1 MARGAVAAARCGQPA
16 PAPPRARRRGQ
27 ATDGGSTSSAQS
39 KGTPRLSRSPTRP
52 LGRSADGSAGTSR
65 QRKVSSS
72 PVGSRP
78 EAEADRVS
86 SPAPV
91 PGRLPGSAGGPAR
104 LSAKRARPQAF
115 VQPMRP
121 PRKRPDLAPG
131 TRSMAG
137 SLQRTSADS
146 PCLLPGTPWRLAQ
159 AGPDVDLPVSGNDSA
174 GWREDRSRWRAG
186 RRALRISGAPRFRR
200 LAPFAPGGFTARP
213 VNARI

>member
-39 KGTPRLSRSPTRP
+39 KGTPRLSRSPARP

-78 EAEADRVS
+78 EAEADRVP
-86 SPAPV
+86 SPAPA

-104 LSAKRARPQAF
+104 LSAKRARTYAF
-115 VQPMRP
+115 VQPARL

-137 SLQRTSADS
+137 SLQRTSAGS
-146 PCLLPGTPWRLAQ
+146 PCLLPGTRWRLAQ
-159 AGPDVDLPVSGNDSA
+159 AGPRCGSTGFGPGFRRMA
-174 GWREDRSRWRAG
+174 GSRPRCRAG
-186 RRALRISGAPRFRR
+186 RRPCAS
-200 LAPFAPGGFTARP
+200 LAPETPQVGAARP
-213 VNARI
+213 KRV